1 MLSWTNTQIAAGA
14 ARLNVYNR
22 TPLLRAG
29 SVEFE
34 RRKLSPG
41 WGSWMKS
48 AVPLDN
54 RRRRIRFLP
63 LKPLLQLLSPL
74 AASSVW
80 RVIVNSRTHTGRWGA
95 VRTAPRAAA
104 YEKSVRAGL
113 SVCFQLQIMIWVS
126 SAQLGAKSCFLFKS
140 GKGMEGQSVSDT
152 CWNCEDTDLCS
163 SKIKHHLRT
172 KCHGIF
178 HRETLTRDNLPNC
191 LPVKPVMSVC
201 NRWISLSVSGIIHF
215 HVVFQKRLSGFGHSV
230 LTVRVLRMETGQG
243 GRCTL
248 DGCDPSQWIAGEH

>member
-29 SVEFE
+29 RVEFE
-34 RRKLSPG
+34 RHKLSPG

-80 RVIVNSRTHTGRWGA
+80 RVIVNGRTHTGRWSA
-95 VRTAPRAAA
+95 ARTAPRAAA

-113 SVCFQLQIMIWVS
+113 QIMIRVS
-126 SAQLGAKSCFLFKS
+126 SAQLGAKSCFLFFKS
-140 GKGMEGQSVSDT
+140 GKGMEGQSVFER

-163 SKIKHHLRT
+163 S
-172 KCHGIF
+172 
-178 HRETLTRDNLPNC
+178 
-191 LPVKPVMSVC
+191 
-201 NRWISLSVSGIIHF
+201 
-215 HVVFQKRLSGFGHSV
+215 
-230 LTVRVLRMETGQG
+230 
-243 GRCTL
+243 
-248 DGCDPSQWIAGEH
+248 